1 MCLLLFVESR
11 HWEAVEKF
19 LSAQHP
25 GSLAGCRG
33 LATSIVEAHQY
44 PLLHLLLHNATDV
57 AASDILAVLKSVLAR
72 GTTANKTIAKG
83 GIATPEGKVATSA
96 KKARESYAN
105 SIRKIAETTVVAAEK
120 AVSSNGSHAGTLI
133 ATAAC
138 AAGTVESF
146 SSSELCLHPLLS
158 ISHDGAVLVTAL
170 RDVPSPCAVAL
181 LKYLLKWV
189 KNYRTIINDY
199 HVMAPDLPELAVP
212 EPEAVL
218 QWTAAALDGGMS
230 RLMLRKDAA
239 GVVSDLR
246 REVAPQVE
254 ALRRLAQ
261 VKGAVEHLQCGAPLP
276 APPSGAAAGRY
287 TMEWLSLKVA

>member
-1 MCLLLFVESR
+1 VDKL
-11 HWEAVEKF
+11 

-25 GSLAGCRG
+25 GSLAGCPG
-33 LATSIVEAHQY
+33 LAAAIAEAHQY
-44 PLLHLLLHNATDV
+44 PLLHALLQNATDV
-57 AASDILAVLKSVLAR
+57 ASADILAVLKTILASPSSKNTN
-72 GTTANKTIAKG
+72 GKKGSAKG
-83 GIATPEGKVATSA
+83 KAAAAAASPEM
-96 KKARESYAN
+96 KAREAYAK
-105 SIRKIAETTVVAAEK
+105 SIRKIAETTVAAAEK
-120 AVSSNGSHAGTLI
+120 AVSTNASHAGTLI

-146 SSSELCLHPLLS
+146 SSSQLCLHPLVS
-158 ISHDGAVLVTAL
+158 VRHDGAVLLAAL
-170 RDVPSPCAVAL
+170 RDLPSPCAVAL

-230 RLMLRKDAA
+230 RFMLRKDAA

-246 REVAPQVE
+246 REVVPQVE

-261 VKGAVEHLQCGAPLP
+261 VKGAVEHVQCGAPLP
-276 APPSGAAAGRY
+276 APPTGAAAGRY

>member
-1 MCLLLFVESR
+1 MDSV
-11 HWEAVEKF
+11 

-25 GSLAGCRG
+25 GSLAGCPG
-33 LATSIVEAHQY
+33 LAASIAEAHQY
-44 PLLHLLLHNATDV
+44 PLLHLLLHNATDA
-57 AASDILAVLKSVLAR
+57 AASDILAVLKSVLTR
-72 GTTANKTIAKG
+72 GNNKLSAKG
-83 GIATPEGKVATSA
+83 KPTTRSA
-96 KKARESYAN
+96 EKAARESYAN
-105 SIRKIAETTVVAAEK
+105 SIRKVAETTVAAAEK
-120 AVSSNGSHAGTLI
+120 AVSSNASHAGTLI

-146 SSSELCLHPLLS
+146 SSSQLCLHPLLS
-158 ISHDGAVLVTAL
+158 MCHDGAVLVAAL
-170 RDVPSPCAVAL
+170 RDLPSPCAIAL

-199 HVMAPDLPELAVP
+199 HVMAPDVPQLAVP
-212 EPEAVL
+212 EPDAVL

-230 RLMLRKDAA
+230 RFMLRKDAA
-239 GVVSDLR
+239 GVVSELR
-246 REVAPQVE
+246 REVVPQVK